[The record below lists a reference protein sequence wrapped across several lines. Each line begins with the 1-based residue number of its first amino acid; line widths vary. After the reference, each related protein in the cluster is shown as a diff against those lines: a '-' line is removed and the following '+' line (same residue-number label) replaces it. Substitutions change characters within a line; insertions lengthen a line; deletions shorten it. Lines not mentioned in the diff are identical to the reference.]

1 MEINIT
7 KFYNEA
13 FPKDYSAS
21 VMEIGNNAGKETWQ
35 AANDD
40 SEDYMMLDNTDKL
53 DAMREHIKLFGAW
66 DDREICEMSDMG
78 LNALLIQMISGDIR
92 ESCLNEDRNDWV
104 GYQEESEAGQ
114 TSGRMFVGNLGE
126 VYYYVGN

>member
-21 VMEIGNNAGKETWQ
+21 VMEIGNNAGKQTWQ

-53 DAMREHIKLFGAW
+53 DAMREHIRGFGAW
-66 DDREICEMSDMG
+66 NDNEISEMSDIE

-92 ESCLNEDRNDWV
+92 NCCLNEDRNDWV
-104 GYQEESEAGQ
+104 GYQEQMNDGQ
-114 TSGRMFVGNLGE
+114 ISGRIFVGNFGE
-126 VYYYVGN
+126 VYYYICD